1 MKEKRTFSIKA
12 VVILLTM
19 CLLVGGTVGGTLAWL
34 VSSSGTVTNTFTVG
48 DISITLQEHPFKVVE
63 GKTSTTELDENATP
77 VEKIETYK
85 VVPGGTQPKDPFVTV
100 KANSEESYLYVSI
113 QNNMV
118 IGGSTQING
127 SDIVGT
133 DLDTNNWNIIG
144 RKTDTTSGAVTTLY
158 RYKDTVETI
167 STNKDS
173 EPIYV
178 FKKVN
183 YLSDITKEN
192 IRDLA
197 GKTIV
202 LNAYAHQ
209 ASATRS
215 VADDAAI
222 AWANVT
228 AVSN

>member
-48 DISITLQEHPFKVVE
+48 DISITLQEHPFKVVD
-63 GKTSTTELDENATP
+63 GKTSTTELDKAANP
-77 VEKIETYK
+77 VQEIGTYK

-118 IGGSTQING
+118 IDGSTKIDG
-127 SDIVGT
+127 KDIVGT
-133 DLDTNNWNIIG
+133 DLNTSNWNIIG
-144 RKTDTTSGAVTTLY
+144 SKTDATSGAVTTLY
-158 RYKDTVETI
+158 RYKNTVETI
-167 STNKDS
+167 STNEDS
-173 EPIYV
+173 DPIYV
-178 FKKVN
+178 FENVN

-192 IRDLA
+192 IGELA
-197 GKTIV
+197 SKTIV

-209 ASATRS
+209 ASATQS
-215 VADDAAI
+215 VADAAAI